1 MKILVLNYEFP
12 PVGGG
17 GGKACADLC
26 KALAAR
32 GHELRVLTTMVP
44 GLAGREKVE
53 GYNVRRIIT
62 GRRSLFRA
70 SFFSMA
76 GYIVAGLLPGLQLLR
91 RWKPDVIH
99 AHFAVPTGVLA
110 YLLSRLSGVPYILT
124 AHLGD
129 VPGGV
134 PQKTDRWFRL
144 VYPLTPPIWRRAS
157 KVVAVSSYTRDI
169 ALKHYSVPIQVI
181 PNGVFLSEKL
191 PQARSR
197 GDPPRL
203 IFAGRFQ
210 PQKNLP
216 FLVEVLS
223 RVVDLA
229 WQCVLIG
236 DGPSRPMVEATI
248 HELGLSERIRL
259 EGWVS
264 EEQVLNWLGESDVLV
279 MPSLSEGLP
288 VIGIQAL
295 AQGLAIIA
303 NRTGGLVD
311 LVDEGVNGKL
321 CDVNDG
327 ECFESSLRWC
337 LQDQNRLQRMK
348 EASFSMASR
357 YDINNAAGE
366 YEDVFAEAAQA

>member
-44 GLAGREKVE
+44 GLAGREKVD

-76 GYIVAGLLPGLQLLR
+76 GYIVAGFLPGLQLLR

-181 PNGVFLSEKL
+181 PNSVFLSEKL
-191 PQARSR
+191 PQARPR

-288 VIGIQAL
+288 VVGIQAL

-337 LQDQNRLQRMK
+337 LQDQSRLQRMK

>member
-44 GLAGREKVE
+44 GLAGREKVD

-76 GYIVAGLLPGLQLLR
+76 GYIVAGFLPGLQLLR

-191 PQARSR
+191 SQARPR

-295 AQGLAIIA
+295 AQGLVIIA

-337 LQDQNRLQRMK
+337 LQDQSRLQRMK